1 MAKTMVP
8 PGLRPPVYDYEKDIS
23 QTKPAIE
30 DGVVVGPVYQK
41 GYGGRTEVKD
51 PVFEPS
57 IGAVNADVVMLA
69 ARVTELEGCL
79 DELLSTRKRL
89 SENLRKYRE
98 SRNGQEKG

>member
-23 QTKPAIE
+23 QTEPTIE

-41 GYGGRTEVKD
+41 AYGGRTEVKD

-89 SENLRKYRE
+89 SENLRKYLE